1 MNDIYGM
8 EMSFKF
14 LIQATRVL
22 LVNNYDDEE
31 LKMIYNYAVS
41 LDNDILIDYFNTCS
55 LIGFK
60 TDLDLYLEIVE
71 SMIHIFEE
79 MEEYEKCYV
88 LKKKKEECIK
98 IINDYKN

>member
-1 MNDIYGM
+1 MNDIYNM

-31 LKMIYNYAVS
+31 LKMIYKYAIS

-79 MEEYEKCYV
+79 MEEYEKCFV

>member
-1 MNDIYGM
+1 MNNIYGM
-8 EMSFKF
+8 DMSFKF

-22 LVNNYDDEE
+22 LVDNYDDDE
-31 LKMIYNYAVS
+31 LKMIYNYSVS
-41 LDNDILIDYFNTCS
+41 LDNDILIDYFNSCS

-79 MEEYEKCYV
+79 MEEYEKCFV

>member
-1 MNDIYGM
+1 MNDIYNM

-31 LKMIYNYAVS
+31 LKMIYKYAIS

-79 MEEYEKCYV
+79 MEEYEKCFV

-98 IINDYKN
+98 IINEYKN

>member
-41 LDNDILIDYFNTCS
+41 LDNDILIDYFNSCS

-71 SMIHIFEE
+71 GMIHIFEE
-79 MEEYEKCYV
+79 LEEYEKCFV

>member
-31 LKMIYNYAVS
+31 LKMIYKYAIS
-41 LDNDILIDYFNTCS
+41 LDNDILIDYFNSCS

-79 MEEYEKCYV
+79 MEEYEKCFV

>member
-31 LKMIYNYAVS
+31 LKMIYKYAVS
-41 LDNDILIDYFNTCS
+41 LDNEILIDYFNSCS

-71 SMIHIFEE
+71 SMIYIFEE
-79 MEEYEKCYV
+79 MEEYEKCFV

-98 IINDYKN
+98 IINDNKN

>member
-1 MNDIYGM
+1 
-8 EMSFKF
+8 MSFKF

-31 LKMIYNYAVS
+31 LKMIYKYAVS

-71 SMIHIFEE
+71 SMIYIFEE
-79 MEEYEKCYV
+79 MEEYEKCFV

>member
-1 MNDIYGM
+1 
-8 EMSFKF
+8 MSFKF

-31 LKMIYNYAVS
+31 LKMIYKYAIS

-79 MEEYEKCYV
+79 MEEYEKCFV

-98 IINDYKN
+98 IINEYKN